1 MSVDLPI
8 KIAVSKASE
17 KMKIEVIIFVASLF
31 AIGCAS
37 TAPRLDSSQI
47 RPWSNS
53 LESEYPNDK
62 SVIAHYKKGSYEL
75 SYLAARHTNT
85 MDSDTM
91 RLVQHLIEKEK
102 INVLLIESIPH
113 SSGESPQWF
122 VEESKKGLT
131 DAFVPGGESALA
143 VALADQKRIPFFA
156 GEPDHQDIY
165 RGLKDRKYTD
175 QDVIGFY
182 TVRQIPQWVRQ
193 RENKNDLFKRKIPPY
208 LKHYCKVF
216 GIQDCPSMDETLKW
230 YKSKLGH
237 ELSVDISNEETAPVL
252 DGTLFTQKMSS
263 EVGYIRDH
271 FTLGIIEKLLQ
282 QYKKIAA
289 VYGAGHFITLRKSFE
304 ASMGQPEFIEDIPRS
319 R

>member
-1 MSVDLPI
+1 
-8 KIAVSKASE
+8 
-17 KMKIEVIIFVASLF
+17 MKIEIVFIVSLF
-31 AIGCAS
+31 VIGCAS
-37 TAPRLDSSQI
+37 LPPRLDSSQI

-53 LESEYPNDK
+53 LESEYPNEK
-62 SVIAHYKKGSYEL
+62 SVIAHYKKGSFEVY
-75 SYLAARHTNT
+75 YLAARHTT
-85 MDSDTM
+85 SMDSDTI
-91 RLVQHLIEKEK
+91 RLVQYLFEKEK
-102 INVLLIESIPH
+102 FNVLLIEPIPH

-143 VALADQKRIPFFA
+143 VVLADQNRIPFFA

-165 RGLKDRKYTD
+165 RELKDRKYTD
-175 QDVIGFY
+175 QDIVGFY

-193 RENKNDLFKRKIPPY
+193 KENKKDLLKRKIPPF

-216 GIQDCPSMDETLKW
+216 GVQDCPTMDSTLKW

-237 ELSVDISNEETAPVL
+237 ELSVDISNEETAPVS

-271 FTLGIIEKLLQ
+271 FTLGVIEKLLQ
-282 QYKKIAA
+282 QYKKVAV
-289 VYGAGHFITLRKSFE
+289 VYGAGHFNTLRKSFE
-304 ASMGQPEFIEDIPRS
+304 ASMGLPVFKEDIQRS
-319 R
+319 Q